1 MTDAEIKREIETQVR
16 QSEKRIKAY
25 IDKRTKK

>member
-1 MTDAEIKREIETQVR
+1 MIDPEVKREIENQVR

-25 IDKRTKK
+25 IDKLLKK